1 MRATCDASLPW
12 TELLCLS
19 DFSTTHNNSR
29 TFGEVLQF
37 HCAELPSFL
46 SGAST
51 PPAIPAQREHHDPIY
66 VGEHQGHAHPCR
78 QRACYK
84 NHSAQGLFMQPCNSR
99 RAVRKQ
105 KTPLWIHTHPPISV
119 SLWLLPTVTAV
130 MTGDTKIERR
140 MLLATERHCW
150 QPDSLLFRPWLK
162 TWRKRKER
170 IRDPQKKLLFNLA
183 WAAFPMS
190 QREHPVHILGASVIM
205 KWHGLHAS
213 LLTFFPV

>member
-1 MRATCDASLPW
+1 MKATCDASLPW
-12 TELLCLS
+12 TKLHCLS

-51 PPAIPAQREHHDPIY
+51 PPAIPAQREYHDPIH

-84 NHSAQGLFMQPCNSR
+84 NHLCSRTLHAAMQFTKGR
-99 RAVRKQ
+99 RFPFQYERK
-105 KTPLWIHTHPPISV
+105 KKKPLWIHTHPPISV

-130 MTGDTKIERR
+130 MTGDTKRERR

-170 IRDPQKKLLFNLA
+170 IRDPQKKNLLFNLA
-183 WAAFPMS
+183 
-190 QREHPVHILGASVIM
+190 
-205 KWHGLHAS
+205 
-213 LLTFFPV
+213 